1 MRRAQ
6 SYFGILPSILSDDRH
21 SQRTSGENWMKHFR
35 FLMISWLLV
44 SLLLL
49 NSFGQNETQIGL
61 PENAIKRIGNGIC
74 NHIAYSPDGKQLALA
89 TSIGIWLYDTDTYE
103 PLSLL
108 TGHTDSVRSVE
119 YSADGKILASGS
131 SDGTIRLWDPQATKN
146 IAVLTGHQN
155 AVTDIAISGDSRKLA
170 SIGADEKFVRLWNI
184 NTQRHITDLKGK
196 FNAIH
201 SLAFSP
207 NSDIIAAGDF
217 DGTVKLLSTEKK
229 KQIASLVGHKLA
241 PSDITEPGSVL
252 TLAFSPDGETLASGS
267 RDTTIRLW
275 NTKTKYHKVTLTGH
289 SGRVT
294 TVVFSSD
301 GKTIASG
308 ATYTHWSSDSSI
320 RLWDAKTGKHLRTIE
335 TPTLVHR
342 LAFSPD
348 NETLAS
354 ISGNNAI
361 HIWNTDTGELK
372 VDLTKLRVKSKS
384 KPVSVFPDGKKEIYE
399 NDDGTY
405 TLLDVETGHQKPFL
419 RGFNPSLSLFYSP
432 FYRSVQKQKLA
443 LKYSPD
449 GKTLAII
456 DDRSVVLW
464 DIETDTHKATLSGHK
479 KHIPSIK
486 FSPDGQF
493 LSTAADKTI
502 YLWNTKTG
510 EQKAACPRDGRYRNF
525 THVFSPDSELLAT
538 PARDPKMVQLW
549 NTDTGHPQF
558 LLMGHRW
565 EVHSVLFSPDGNN
578 IVSISYNNAILWN
591 AKTGI
596 RKASFISPE
605 GSSFSLQFTPD
616 GSALVGYAKALYQ
629 DKGDNRI
636 WIWETQTGQQK
647 FILNKHRG
655 NITRTLFTPDGKT
668 LVSGSADRTMRFWDL
683 ETGELITTLKEY
695 DSDSPIAFSP
705 DGQTFASGG
714 ENAKVLLWD
723 LSTGKLKT
731 TFTAYNPVRRISFEE
746 NGETLITSG
755 PDGTTLL
762 WDLKETSK

>member
-1 MRRAQ
+1 
-6 SYFGILPSILSDDRH
+6 
-21 SQRTSGENWMKHFR
+21 MKHLC

-61 PENAIKRIGNGIC
+61 PENAIKRIGNGIF

-89 TSIGIWLYDTDTYE
+89 VSIGIWLYDADTYK

-108 TGHTDSVRSVE
+108 TGHTDRVLSVE

-131 SDGTIRLWDPQATKN
+131 RDGTIRLWDPQTTKN

-155 AVTDIAISGDSRKLA
+155 GVTHIAISGDSRKLA
-170 SIGADEKFVRLWNI
+170 SVGADEKFVRLWNI
-184 NTQRHITDLKGK
+184 NTHRHITNLKGK
-196 FNAIH
+196 FNTIH
-201 SLAFSP
+201 SLAYSP
-207 NSDIIAAGDF
+207 DSDIIAAGDF

-229 KQIASLVGHKLA
+229 KQIASLVGHRLA

-275 NTKTKYHKVTLTGH
+275 NTKTTYHKVTLTGH

-335 TPTLVHR
+335 TPDLVRR

-354 ISGNNAI
+354 ITSYNAI
-361 HIWNTDTGELK
+361 HIWNTKTGELK
-372 VDLTKLRVKSKS
+372 IDLTKQRVKSKS
-384 KPVSVFPDGKKEIYE
+384 EPISVFPDGKKEIYE

-419 RGFNPSLSLFYSP
+419 RGLNPSLSLLYSP
-432 FYRSVQKQKLA
+432 FSRSVQKQKLV

-449 GKTLAII
+449 GKTLAIK
-456 DDRSVVLW
+456 DNKAVVLW
-464 DIETDTHKATLSGHK
+464 DIETDSHIATLSGHLK
-479 KHIPSIK
+479 TISSIK
-486 FSPDGQF
+486 FSPNGQF

-502 YLWNTKTG
+502 YLWDTKTG
-510 EQKAACPRDGRYRNF
+510 KQKAAYTRDARYQNF

-538 PARDPKMVQLW
+538 PAKDPKMVQLW

-558 LLMGHRW
+558 LLMGHPW
-565 EVHSVLFSPDGNN
+565 EVYSVLFSPDGNN
-578 IVSISYNNAILWN
+578 IVSISYNNAILWD
-591 AKTGI
+591 AKTGR
-596 RKASFISPE
+596 RKASYISPE
-605 GSSFSLQFTPD
+605 RLSFSLRFTPD
-616 GSALVGYAKALYQ
+616 GSALVGYAKALYE

-636 WIWETQTGQQK
+636 WIWDTRTGQQK
-647 FILNKHRG
+647 FILKKHRG
-655 NITRTLFTPDGKT
+655 NITHTLFTSNGKT

-683 ETGELITTLKEY
+683 KTGELITTLKEY
-695 DSDSPIAFSP
+695 DPDSPIAFSP

-714 ENAKVLLWD
+714 ENAKILLWD

-731 TFTAYNPVRRISFEE
+731 TFTAYNPVRQISFEE
-746 NGETLITSG
+746 DGKTLITSG
-755 PDGTTLL
+755 TDGTTLL
-762 WDLKETSK
+762 WDLKEIDN

>member
-1 MRRAQ
+1 
-6 SYFGILPSILSDDRH
+6 
-21 SQRTSGENWMKHFR
+21 MKHLC

-49 NSFGQNETQIGL
+49 NSFGQDETQIGL
-61 PENAIKRIGNGIC
+61 HENAIKRIGNGIF
-74 NHIAYSPDGKQLALA
+74 NHIAYSPDGKQLAVA
-89 TSIGIWLYDTDTYE
+89 ASIGIWLYNTDTYK

-108 TGHTDSVRSVE
+108 TGHTDRVQSVE

-131 SDGTIRLWDPQATKN
+131 SDGTIRLWDPHTTKN
-146 IAVLTGHQN
+146 IAVLMGHQHG
-155 AVTDIAISGDSRKLA
+155 VTDIAISGDSRKLA
-170 SIGADEKFVRLWNI
+170 SVGADEKFVRLWNI
-184 NTQRHITDLKGK
+184 RTHRHITDLKGK
-196 FNAIH
+196 FNVIH
-201 SLAFSP
+201 SLAYSP
-207 NSDIIAAGDF
+207 DSDIIAAGDF

-229 KQIASLVGHKLA
+229 KQIASLVGHRLA

-275 NTKTKYHKVTLTGH
+275 NTKTTYHKVTLTGH
-289 SGRVT
+289 NGWVT

-320 RLWDAKTGKHLRTIE
+320 RLWDAKTGEHLQTIA
-335 TPTLVHR
+335 TPNLIR
-342 LAFSPD
+342 MLAFSPD

-354 ISGNNAI
+354 ISINNAI
-361 HIWNTDTGELK
+361 YIWNTNTGELEI
-372 VDLTKLRVKSKS
+372 DLTKQRDKSKS
-384 KPVSVFPDGKKEIYE
+384 KPLSVFPDGKKEIYE

-419 RGFNPSLSLFYSP
+419 RGFNPSLSLLYSP
-432 FYRSVQKQKLA
+432 FSRSIKM

-449 GKTLAII
+449 RKTLAIK
-456 DDRSVVLW
+456 DDKSVVLW
-464 DIETDTHKATLSGHK
+464 DIETDTHKGTLSEDLK
-479 KHIPSIK
+479 YFSPMK
-486 FSPDGQF
+486 FSPNGQF
-493 LSTAADKTI
+493 LTISADKTI
-502 YLWNTKTG
+502 HLWNTETAKLIASYTR
-510 EQKAACPRDGRYRNF
+510 EKNHQNDF
-525 THVFSPDSELLAT
+525 HVFSPDSKLLAA
-538 PARDPKMVQLW
+538 PAKDSEMVQLW

-558 LLMGHRW
+558 LLMGHPW

-578 IVSISYNNAILWN
+578 IVSISYNNAILWD
-591 AKTGI
+591 AKTGR
-596 RKASFISPE
+596 RKASFISPD
-605 GSSFSLQFTPD
+605 GLSFSLRFTPD
-616 GSALVGYAKALYQ
+616 GSALVGYAKAMYE

-636 WIWETQTGQQK
+636 WIWDTQTGQQK
-647 FILNKHRG
+647 FILKKHRG
-655 NITRTLFTPDGKT
+655 NITHTLFTANGKT
-668 LVSGSADRTMRFWDL
+668 LVSGSADGTMRFWNL

-695 DSDSPIAFSP
+695 DPASPIAFSP

-746 NGETLITSG
+746 DGKTLITSG
-755 PDGTTLL
+755 TDGTTLL
-762 WDLKETSK
+762 WDLKEIDK

>member
-1 MRRAQ
+1 
-6 SYFGILPSILSDDRH
+6 
-21 SQRTSGENWMKHFR
+21 MKHLCS
-35 FLMISWLLV
+35 LMISWLLV

-61 PENAIKRIGNGIC
+61 PENAIKRIGNGIF
-74 NHIAYSPDGKQLALA
+74 NHIAYSPDGKQLAVA
-89 TSIGIWLYDTDTYE
+89 ASIGIWLYDIDTYK

-108 TGHTDSVRSVE
+108 TGHTDRVQSVE

-131 SDGTIRLWDPQATKN
+131 RDGTIRLWDPQTTKN

-155 AVTDIAISGDSRKLA
+155 GVTDIAISGDSRKLA
-170 SIGADEKFVRLWNI
+170 SVGADEKFVRLWNI
-184 NTQRHITDLKGK
+184 NTHRKITDLKGK

-207 NSDIIAAGDF
+207 DSDIIAAGDF

-229 KQIASLVGHKLA
+229 KQIASLVGHDLA

-275 NTKTKYHKVTLTGH
+275 NTKTTHHKVTLTGH

-335 TPTLVHR
+335 TPDRVRR

-354 ISGNNAI
+354 INTNNAI
-361 HIWNTDTGELK
+361 HIWNTNIGELK
-372 VDLTKLRVKSKS
+372 IDLTKQRVKSKS
-384 KPVSVFPDGKKEIYE
+384 KSKPISVFPDGKKEIYE
-399 NDDGTY
+399 NDDETY

-419 RGFNPSLSLFYSP
+419 RGLNPSLSFFMYFFSQSP
-432 FYRSVQKQKLA
+432 QTPQKQKLV

-449 GKTLAII
+449 GRTLAIQ
-456 DDRSVVLW
+456 DNKSVVLW
-464 DIETDTHKATLSGHK
+464 DIETDTRKGTLSEDLEYFS
-479 KHIPSIK
+479 PMK
-486 FSPDGQF
+486 FSPNGQF
-493 LSTAADKTI
+493 LAISADKTFH
-502 YLWNTKTG
+502 LWNTETAKLIASYTR
-510 EQKAACPRDGRYRNF
+510 EKNYQNDF
-525 THVFSPDSELLAT
+525 HVFSPDSKLLAT
-538 PARDPKMVQLW
+538 PAKDPEMVQLW
-549 NTDTGHPQF
+549 STETGYPKF
-558 LLMGHRW
+558 LLMGHSW
-565 EVHSVLFSPDGNN
+565 GVSSVIFSSDGNN
-578 IVSISYNNAILWN
+578 IVNSSGRAFLWD
-591 AKTGI
+591 AKTGK

-605 GSSFSLQFTPD
+605 KFSFSLQFTPD
-616 GSALVGYAKALYQ
+616 GTALVGYARALYK
-629 DKGDNRI
+629 DISDNRI
-636 WIWETQTGQQK
+636 WIWDTQTGQQK
-647 FILNKHRG
+647 FILKEHKGR
-655 NITRTLFTPDGKT
+655 ITRTLFTPDGKK
-668 LVSGSADRTMRFWDL
+668 LVSGSADGTMRFWDL

-695 DSDSPIAFSP
+695 DSASPIAFSP

-714 ENAKVLLWD
+714 ENAKILLWD

-731 TFTAYNPVRRISFEE
+731 TFKAYSPVRWISFEE
-746 NGETLITSG
+746 DGKTLITSG
-755 PDGTTLL
+755 TDGTTLL
-762 WDLKETSK
+762 WDLKEIDK

>member
-1 MRRAQ
+1 M
-6 SYFGILPSILSDDRH
+6 L
-21 SQRTSGENWMKHFR
+21 
-35 FLMISWLLV
+35 SWLLV

-61 PENAIKRIGNGIC
+61 PENAIKRIGNGIF
-74 NHIAYSPDGKQLALA
+74 NHIAYSPDGRQLAVA
-89 TSIGIWLYDTDTYE
+89 ASIGVWLYDTDTYE

-108 TGHTDSVRSVE
+108 TGHTDRVQSVA

-131 SDGTIRLWDPQATKN
+131 SDGTIRLWDPQTTKN

-155 AVTDIAISGDSRKLA
+155 GVTHIAISGDSRKLA
-170 SIGADEKFVRLWNI
+170 SVAADEKFVRLWNI
-184 NTQRHITDLKGK
+184 NTHRHITDIKGK

-201 SLAFSP
+201 SLAYSP
-207 NSDIIAAGDF
+207 DSDIIAAGDF

-229 KQIASLVGHKLA
+229 KQIASLVGHRLA

-252 TLAFSPDGETLASGS
+252 TLAFSPDSETLASGS

-275 NTKTKYHKVTLTGH
+275 NTKTTHHKVTLTGH
-289 SGRVT
+289 SGWVT

-335 TPTLVHR
+335 TPDLVRR

-354 ISGNNAI
+354 INTNNAI
-361 HIWNTDTGELK
+361 HIWNTNTGELK
-372 VDLTKLRVKSKS
+372 IDFTKQRVKSK
-384 KPVSVFPDGKKEIYE
+384 PISVFPDGKKEIYE
-399 NDDGTY
+399 NDDETY

-419 RGFNPSLSLFYSP
+419 RGLNPSLSLLYSP
-432 FYRSVQKQKLA
+432 FSRSIEMLT
-443 LKYSPD
+443 YSPD
-449 GKTLAII
+449 RKTLAIK
-456 DDRSVVLW
+456 DNKSVVLW
-464 DIETDTHKATLSGHK
+464 DIETDSHIATLSGHLK
-479 KHIPSIK
+479 TISSIK
-486 FSPDGQF
+486 FSPNGQF

-502 YLWNTKTG
+502 YLWDTKTG
-510 EQKAACPRDGRYRNF
+510 KQKAAYTRDARYQNF

-538 PARDPKMVQLW
+538 PAKDPKMVQLW

-558 LLMGHRW
+558 LLMGHPW

-578 IVSISYNNAILWN
+578 IVSISYNNAILWD
-591 AKTGI
+591 AKTGR
-596 RKASFISPE
+596 RKASYISPE
-605 GSSFSLQFTPD
+605 RLSFSLRFTPD
-616 GSALVGYAKALYQ
+616 GSALVGYAKAMYE

-636 WIWETQTGQQK
+636 WIWNTQTGQQK
-647 FILNKHRG
+647 FILKKHRG
-655 NITRTLFTPDGKT
+655 NITRTLFTSNGKT
-668 LVSGSADRTMRFWDL
+668 LVSGSADGTMRFWDL
-683 ETGELITTLKEY
+683 KTGELITTLKEY
-695 DSDSPIAFSP
+695 DPASPIAFSP

-731 TFTAYNPVRRISFEE
+731 TFTAYNPVRWISFEE
-746 NGETLITSG
+746 DGKTLITSG
-755 PDGTTLL
+755 TDGTTLL
-762 WDLKETSK
+762 WDLKEIDK